1 MYNKFQP
8 KKTGYSFRDLEVY
21 QKSMECSVLILKNF
35 KPALTKL
42 KYPYLEN
49 MINTCL
55 SIPLYVGESHG
66 QRFSDFNLGIAT
78 LEKAMT
84 GCNKMVIFLEQAK
97 GLYGIKI
104 NNDLAE
110 DLIRRYI
117 ECRTK
122 MFRLGN
128 SWKKYRKEYSGNE
141 EGKKFTSF

>member
-35 KPALTKL
+35 KPVLTKL
-42 KYPYLEN
+42 RYPYLEN
-49 MINTCL
+49 MVGSCL

-66 QRFSDFNLGIAT
+66 QRFGDFNLGITT

-97 GLYGIKI
+97 GLYGVKI
-104 NNDLAE
+104 NIDLAE
-110 DLIRRYI
+110 DLIKRYI

-122 MFRLGN
+122 MFRLGR
-128 SWKKYRKEYSGNE
+128 SWKRYRKEYAEDDN
-141 EGKKFTSF
+141 KKSVTNF